1 VAGAGF
7 DLTVGGRVSVF
18 GALEGTLMSD
28 KSRTGIAK
36 GGMRVAF

>member
-7 DLTVGGRVSVF
+7 DLTVGGKVSVF
-18 GALEGTLMSD
+18 AAAEDKQMSD
-28 KSRTGIAK
+28 KSRSGTAK